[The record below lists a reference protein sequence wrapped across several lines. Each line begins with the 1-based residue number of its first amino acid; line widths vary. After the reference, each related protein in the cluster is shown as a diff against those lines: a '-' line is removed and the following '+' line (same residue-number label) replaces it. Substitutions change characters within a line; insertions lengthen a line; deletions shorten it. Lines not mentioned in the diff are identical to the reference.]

1 MDLLNEYIKLGSKTD
16 KEWGHKYIS
25 YFYND
30 KFMKYKN
37 KKIKLLEIG
46 VESGY
51 SIELWK
57 SFFLKADIIGVDV
70 KLGYKPKNSDDLY
83 LYEMDAYSDKTIDFL
98 LDKHGKFDII
108 IDDGPHTY
116 ESQDFFLKNYD
127 KILNEG
133 GLIVLEDV
141 PLSYIDKLMEYNP
154 NYSKLE
160 TDKPQMNY
168 DNDPRFNTYN
178 DSAIIFKTM
187 NQRSGAIENIVS
199 AWKGHRD
206 FAESIVKILNP
217 KIIVDLGVDWGYSS
231 FCFANPDIGKVYA
244 IDLFCP
250 NEYNNINTLEHV
262 NNFKDAYN
270 FSNLEFIQA
279 DFCDLAKSWTHEID
293 ILHIDGW
300 HSYEEVKR
308 DFNTWSKFVSENGI
322 ILMHDTEERS
332 FGVKQFFNEIQLP
345 KFNFLHSSGLG
356 VVCKNETTFNSIKHL
371 FKN

>member
-1 MDLLNEYIKLGSKTD
+1 MDNIIMYIENVNDNSNTFQALNK
-16 KEWGHKYIS
+16 
-25 YFYND
+25 
-30 KFMKYKN
+30 
-37 KKIKLLEIG
+37 
-46 VESGY
+46 
-51 SIELWK
+51 
-57 SFFLKADIIGVDV
+57 
-70 KLGYKPKNSDDLY
+70 
-83 LYEMDAYSDKTIDFL
+83 
-98 LDKHGKFDII
+98 
-108 IDDGPHTY
+108 
-116 ESQDFFLKNYD
+116 
-127 KILNEG
+127 
-133 GLIVLEDV
+133 
-141 PLSYIDKLMEYNP
+141 
-154 NYSKLE
+154 
-160 TDKPQMNY
+160 
-168 DNDPRFNTYN
+168 
-178 DSAIIFKTM
+178 
-187 NQRSGAIENIVS
+187 RSEAIEDIVS